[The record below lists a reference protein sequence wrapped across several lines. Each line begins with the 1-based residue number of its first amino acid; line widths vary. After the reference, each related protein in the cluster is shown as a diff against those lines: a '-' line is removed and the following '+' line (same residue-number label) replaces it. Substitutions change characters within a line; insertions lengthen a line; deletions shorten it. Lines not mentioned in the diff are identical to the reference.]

1 MAFHAVPAKK
11 ELDKV
16 SNSVIEKINKKLI
29 SEFHFNQ
36 QKNTNSDLKRFT
48 DIFNKMDCSFIQ
60 LDIKE
65 FYPSINKDILTN
77 VIQFAK
83 LHTTIDDKDLL
94 I

>member
-1 MAFHAVPAKK
+1 MISQDLGNMAFHAVPAKK
-11 ELDKV
+11 KLDKV

-77 VIQFAK
+77 VI
-83 LHTTIDDKDLL
+83 
-94 I
+94 